1 MFTIERGNTVHHE
14 NFTLTELGTMNIG
27 RSTYTVQ
34 EQTTY
39 SEDQKPR
46 TTLQLKGPRGALY
59 VLQENGQTGIY
70 TPISLFSGPMI
81 RKGNPVQLIILGNI
95 IEVR

>member
-1 MFTIERGNTVHHE
+1 MFTIERGNTVQHE
-14 NFTLTELGTMNIG
+14 GYTLTDMGTMKIG
-27 RSTYTVQ
+27 RSTYTIQ
-34 EQTTY
+34 EQTSY
-39 SEDQKPR
+39 SPDHEPV
-46 TTLQLKGPRGALY
+46 TSLHLKGPRGALY
-59 VLQENGQTGIY
+59 VLQANDQTGIY